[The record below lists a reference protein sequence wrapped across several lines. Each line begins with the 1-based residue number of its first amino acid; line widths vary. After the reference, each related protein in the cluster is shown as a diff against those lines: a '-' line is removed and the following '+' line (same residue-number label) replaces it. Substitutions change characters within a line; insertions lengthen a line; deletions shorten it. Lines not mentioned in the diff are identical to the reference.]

1 MKLIVGDS
9 AQIARYFPADH
20 AKVPSRNIPGH
31 LFDRSYDEV
40 HLVFGLNIKGL
51 TPTAYDEVNHLYTL
65 EVLKGFLRRSRRV
78 VLYSTC
84 ELWSDCW
91 GPVDLDTPFRFHH
104 EPYILSKWRIVD
116 SIRRRGLHNVTVVY
130 PFNHNSI
137 HRKADFLFG
146 KVFQGILSGRPIEIG
161 DTHYYRDL
169 LHTGYVA
176 SVCRQLAGDTV
187 IGSGRMVFVN
197 DFIRD
202 LYRRFDL
209 SYDDLVTEQVGKWN
223 HIPKNEYYLRGPVRY
238 PYGRL
243 LDDTVAELKACRPH

>member
-9 AQIARYFPADH
+9 AQVARYFPADYT
-20 AKVPSRNIPGH
+20 KVSSRDIPGH
-31 LFDRSYDEV
+31 LYDGSYEEV
-40 HLVFGLNIKGL
+40 HLVFGLNVKGL
-51 TPTAYDEVNHLYTL
+51 SPSAYDEVNHLYTL

-91 GPVDLDTPFRFHH
+91 GPIDLGTPFKFHS

-116 SIRRRGLHNVTVVY
+116 SIRRMGLRQVTVVY
-130 PFNHNSI
+130 PFNHNSV
-137 HRKADFLFG
+137 HRKPDFLFG
-146 KVFQGILSGRPIEIG
+146 KVFHSILSASPIEIG

-169 LHTGYVA
+169 LHSSHVT
-176 SVCRQLAGDTV
+176 SVCRQLSGDTV
-187 IGSGRMVFVN
+187 IGSGRLVFVN

-209 SYDDLVTEQVGKWN
+209 SYEELVTEHAGKWSY
-223 HIPKNEYYLRGPVRY
+223 IPKNEYYLRGPVRY
-238 PYGRL
+238 PYERL
-243 LDDTVAELKACRPH
+243 LDDTVAELKACRRP